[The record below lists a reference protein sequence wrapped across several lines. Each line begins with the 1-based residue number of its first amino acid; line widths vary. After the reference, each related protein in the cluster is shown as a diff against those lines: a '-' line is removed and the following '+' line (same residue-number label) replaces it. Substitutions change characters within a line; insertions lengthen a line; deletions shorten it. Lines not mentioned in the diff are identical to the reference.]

1 MRRSSHSDLLALALV
16 CVSTAFFAGA
26 AKADLP
32 PGPGHDETVKVCG
45 KCHSAEQAASLH
57 QSRTGWEETVSK
69 MVNMGAE
76 GSDDEFESILTYLT
90 KNFGPE
96 KPKSVNVNTGTS
108 VELESTLGLSRTESA
123 AVVQYRTDKG
133 PFKTVE
139 DLKNVP
145 GLDYAKVEAKKS
157 MIKF

>member
-1 MRRSSHSDLLALALV
+1 MRILSLVTVCLAIGFSSRI
-16 CVSTAFFAGA
+16 

-32 PGPGHDETVKVCG
+32 PGPGRDETVRVCG
-45 KCHSAEQAASLH
+45 KCHAPEQAASLR

-76 GSDDEFESILTYLT
+76 GSDEEYEAILGYLT

-96 KPKSVNVNTGTS
+96 AAKPVNVNKATP
-108 VELESTLGLSRTESA
+108 VELESVLSLTRAESEA
-123 AVVQYRTDKG
+123 IVKYRTDKG
-133 PFKTVE
+133 DFKTLD

-145 GLDYAKVEAKKS
+145 RLDFAKVEAKKAR
-157 MIKF
+157 IAF

>member
-1 MRRSSHSDLLALALV
+1 MRSLIQRSLIPVASCILTIFSVAV
-16 CVSTAFFAGA
+16 

-32 PGPGHDETVKVCG
+32 PGPGHDETLKVCG
-45 KCHSAEQAASLH
+45 KCHSAEQAASLR

-76 GSDDEFESILTYLT
+76 GTDEEYEAVLTYLT

-96 KPKSVNVNTGTS
+96 TPHPVNVNTATP
-108 VELESTLGLSRTESA
+108 VEIESTLALTRAESA
-123 AVVQYRTDKG
+123 AIVQYRTDKG
-133 PFKTVE
+133 GFKSLD

-145 GLDYAKVEAKKS
+145 GLDYKKIEAKKAR
-157 MIKF
+157 ITF

>member
-1 MRRSSHSDLLALALV
+1 MSRTTQRTLLPFASCILAV
-16 CVSTAFFAGA
+16 FSAGL

-32 PGPGHDETVKVCG
+32 PGTGHDETLKVCG
-45 KCHSAEQAASLH
+45 KCHSAEQAASLR

-76 GSDDEFESILTYLT
+76 GSDDEYEAILVYLT

-96 KPKSVNVNTGTS
+96 APKPVNVNKATP
-108 VELESTLGLSRTESA
+108 VEIESTLALTRAESA
-123 AVVQYRTDKG
+123 AIVQYRADKG
-133 PFKTVE
+133 DFKSLD

-145 GLDYAKVEAKKS
+145 GLDFKKIEAKKAR
-157 MIKF
+157 ITF

>member
-1 MRRSSHSDLLALALV
+1 MRRFFYSLPLILV
-16 CVSTAFFAGA
+16 LVLSTGIAQ
-26 AKADLP
+26 ADLP
-32 PGPGHDETVKVCG
+32 PGPGQAETMKVCG
-45 KCHSAEQAASLH
+45 KCHSADQAASLR

-76 GSDDEFESILTYLT
+76 GSDDEYEAILTYLT

-96 KPKSVNVNTGTS
+96 APKPVNVNKATP
-108 VELESTLGLSRTESA
+108 VELESVLSLTRAESE

-133 PFKTVE
+133 DFKSLD

-145 GLDYAKVEAKKS
+145 GLDFKKVEAKKS
-157 MIKF
+157 RIVF

>member
-1 MRRSSHSDLLALALV
+1 MRSTPIAV
-16 CVSTAFFAGA
+16 CVAALFLSVA

-32 PGPGHDETVKVCG
+32 AGPGHDETLKVCG
-45 KCHSAEQAASLH
+45 KCHSADQAASLR

-76 GSDDEFESILTYLT
+76 GTDDEYEAILTYLT

-96 KPKSVNVNTGTS
+96 TPKPVNVNKAMP
-108 VELESTLGLSRTESA
+108 VEIESTLALTRTEA
-123 AVVQYRTDKG
+123 ASIVQYRADKG
-133 PFKTVE
+133 DFKTVD

-145 GLDYAKVEAKKS
+145 GLDFKKIEAKKS
-157 MIKF
+157 RITF